1 MSNCQGLRP
10 NIYTPIA
17 QMSTSTPNRPSPSK
31 QQQQQFAQAARKRRH
46 SAISNGNAAQ
56 GSDDDDP
63 DEPLAGPNPLL
74 KSSNTAGPSTAATGG
89 SATATGGRKR
99 GAKAAG
105 WNPASV
111 DLLTVGHA
119 VDYRYSSEISQMV
132 CSAICLVM
140 LKSDSLL
147 LKIYVFCEIQEPIP
161 ATVHLI
167 EDIVRGQLIEL
178 VR

>member
-1 MSNCQGLRP
+1 MSNSA
-10 NIYTPIA
+10 T
-17 QMSTSTPNRPSPSK
+17 TRPSPSK
-31 QQQQQFAQAARKRRH
+31 QQQQQLAQAARKRRH

-63 DEPLAGPNPLL
+63 DEPLAAANPLL
-74 KSSNTAGPSTAATGG
+74 KNSNTAGPSTAATGG
-89 SATATGGRKR
+89 AAATTGGRKR

-119 VDYRYSSEISQMV
+119 VDYRYSTEISQMV
-132 CSAICLVM
+132 R
-140 LKSDSLL
+140 SDLL
-147 LKIYVFCEIQEPIP
+147 SQHSMTNTFSFQIYVFCEIQEPVP

-178 VR
+178 VRSAFQSCHDTII